1 MLYPCEAC
9 QRSIRDDERRCPFCD
24 ALVTPPVARGEAPRG
39 LSRREMVALAAAAVA
54 GSGCPKK
61 PPPNMPYGCAWADPE
76 ESVEV

>member
-1 MLYPCEAC
+1 MLYPCESC
-9 QRSIRDDERRCPFCD
+9 KRYIRNDEASCPFCS
-24 ALVTPPVARGEAPRG
+24 AVGTAPEITGEAPRG

-61 PPPNMPYGCAWADPE
+61 PPNMPYGCAWVDPD

>member
-1 MLYPCEAC
+1 MLFPCEGC
-9 QRSIRDDERRCPFCD
+9 KRYIRDDERRCPFCD
-24 ALVTPPVARGEAPRG
+24 EEARPPGNVVEAPRG

-61 PPPNMPYGCAWADPE
+61 PNMPYGCAWAD